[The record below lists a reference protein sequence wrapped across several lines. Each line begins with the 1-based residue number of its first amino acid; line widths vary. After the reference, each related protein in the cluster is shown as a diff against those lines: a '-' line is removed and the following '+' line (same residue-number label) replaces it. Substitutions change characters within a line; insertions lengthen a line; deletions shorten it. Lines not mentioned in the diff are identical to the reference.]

1 VRPLV
6 AAFKDGDRDLRRYAA
21 EALIKIGAPAVRP
34 LVAAFKDGDR
44 DLRRYAARSLGR
56 IGDPRARKLLRAVKL
71 DPDKSLRKVSA
82 EGLAR
87 QALADKLLGVRIG
100 MTGEALT
107 GLVGRPAVTRS
118 GAAPGVESTM
128 AVSEEALEPER
139 WLFQTEFGSFL
150 VVMQRGLVT
159 EVLTAGLLDRLRP
172 AWRMQNT

>member
-1 VRPLV
+1 V
-6 AAFKDGDRDLRRYAA
+6 AAFKDGDQNVRRYAA
-21 EALIKIGAPAVRP
+21 EALVKIGAPAVRP

-71 DPDKSLRKVSA
+71 DPDQSLRKVAA

-107 GLVGRPAVTRS
+107 GLVGRPADTRR
-118 GAAPGVESTM
+118 GAAPGVESSI

-159 EVLTAGLLDRLRP
+159 ETLTAGLLDRLRP